1 MENEAV
7 DAVVDETENG
17 NESEKAL
24 ADVIVELQAKLADA
38 EKKRAEADAR
48 ALELVK
54 VLRNAGTQR
63 LEEEPK
69 QETVNELVKDLFD

>member
-1 MENEAV
+1 MENEVV
-7 DAVVDETENG
+7 DAVVDETEHG